1 MKPVAEY
8 AGGPPKR
15 TSGQAAG
22 TYALWLGGDLPGS
35 TAGMFVSDARLD
47 VSFTAA
53 QARLATSCWIT
64 NGCACAGIGL
74 SPGGA
79 NGETPDA

>member
-1 MKPVAEY
+1 MKLLAEY
-8 AGGPPKR
+8 PGGPPER

-22 TYALWLGGDLPGS
+22 TYALWLGGDLSRS
-35 TAGMFVSDARLD
+35 TAGMFASDARLD

-64 NGCACAGIGL
+64 DGCACAGVGL
-74 SPGGA
+74 SPGGV